1 MSTEFNGKRIFDFIK
16 KINFI
21 RLGGTENEKK
31 AANIIKNEFESFG
44 IAAYF
49 HEFPIA
55 TSNNSIAELK
65 FIDPY
70 KKNIKITHRV
80 ISGHTSTEGI
90 TRRFK
95 YIDSAG
101 ERYCDDIED
110 KIVLMTGNLDRIVY
124 ERLVRH
130 KVAAVLV
137 PMNIHQELLTVGF
150 DIDFVKKFGELP
162 ICYISYHDALE
173 MVKNNISKIW
183 LKIEDGVDFD
193 ATGINVVA
201 EIKGSLRSDEEFY
214 FIGHYD
220 SVLNNGIYDNAAG
233 TAYVLELA
241 RHFNKFPPKRTIKF
255 VLFSGEELGLRGS
268 KAYIAYLK
276 KNANNLKHIKMVFNF
291 DLGGTILGRNCV
303 RITGPIE
310 IFNFIDALNKIED
323 WDFLVENDIYS
334 SDNMPFGLEGVPSIN
349 FFRSALGIGH
359 APNDTIDHISPESFN
374 LIGEFAIKL
383 TSGII
388 NAPILPF
395 KRRIGVKMAKKIK
408 QYFENCS
415 PDEPDEE
422 DEEL

>member
-1 MSTEFNGKRIFDFIK
+1 MSTEFNEKRVFDFIK
-16 KINFI
+16 KIDFV
-21 RLGGTENEKK
+21 RLGGTDDEKK

-44 IAAYF
+44 MTAYF
-49 HEFPIA
+49 HEFPIV
-55 TSNNSIAELK
+55 TSNSSTAELK
-65 FIDPY
+65 FIEPY
-70 KKNIKITHRV
+70 TKNIKITHRV

-90 TRRFK
+90 TREFK

-101 ERYCDDIED
+101 ERYCEEIEN
-110 KIVLMTGNLDRIVY
+110 KIVLMTGRLDRIVY

-162 ICYISYHDALE
+162 ICYISYYDALE
-173 MVKNNISKIW
+173 MVKNKISKIW
-183 LKIEDGVDFD
+183 LKIEDGIDLD

-241 RHFNKFPPKRTIKF
+241 RYFKRYPPKRTVKF
-255 VLFSGEELGLRGS
+255 ILFSGEELGLRGS
-268 KAYIAYLK
+268 KAFISHLK
-276 KNANNLKHIKMVFNF
+276 QSTENLKPVKMVFNF

-310 IFNFIDALNKIED
+310 IYNFLDALNKIED
-323 WDFLVENDIYS
+323 WDLLVEHDIYS
-334 SDNMPFGLEGVPSIN
+334 SDNMPFGLEGIPSIN

-359 APNDTIDHISPESFN
+359 APNDTIDHISAESFN
-374 LIGEFAIKL
+374 LIGNFAIQL

-395 KRRIGVKMAKKIK
+395 KRKVGAVMAKKIK

-415 PDEPDEE
+415 PEEPADED
-422 DEEL
+422 DDS